1 MRLVRVLV
9 CLEPRPRRTEDGID
23 VLPAGDFA
31 ARPWRGD
38 IVYDGPLLEDACATP
53 APPMTTPA

>member
-1 MRLVRVLV
+1 MLV

-53 APPMTTPA
+53 APAMTTPA